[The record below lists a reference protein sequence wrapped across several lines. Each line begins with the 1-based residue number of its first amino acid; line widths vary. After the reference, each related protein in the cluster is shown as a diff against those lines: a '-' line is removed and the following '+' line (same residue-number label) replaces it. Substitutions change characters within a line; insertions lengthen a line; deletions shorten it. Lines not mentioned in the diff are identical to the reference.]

1 MTLGDMQSTMDT
13 NSHANGSIDTAL
25 HLKDD
30 TTKTYTGYAQPGYVS
45 GWMYVNEQG
54 TYCGPYIQEQLYEG
68 LSTNY
73 LPEELHVYPVI
84 NGNLG
89 NPVSLKYF
97 QQYPDHVATGFVYL
111 SASASSIKEKSDK
124 YPHVNTDD
132 KREDMCRDAVSTS
145 KSELQIQKSEA
156 ADSTLSFPSLSGE
169 ESCWLFEDDLGKK
182 HGPHSLLELYSWHH
196 YGYLLGS
203 VMKVN
208 CVVDAT
214 LLCLLSCCSPEFT
227 VYHSE
232 NKVKP
237 STLQSII
244 NLWVTTGRESV
255 SKAHHS
261 NNETDFQPGF
271 VDNISEEVCSQLHS
285 GIMKATRKVLL
296 DEIVSHT
303 IMECVTAKK
312 ALKQLNSEEST
323 QVVKT
328 CSSDEITVMHIAAY
342 ITLVLVSNV
351 WLSVLSEFYDTNQEL
366 EDYSGNEGPA
376 SHSVRIQT
384 YSINTAEPLGGKKLV
399 GSLEDFS
406 EAYINFC
413 RKLFDS
419 CMQVTWNAVLYDSV
433 AEQVSV
439 WRKEKLWSL
448 NEYHEPTERLPVD
461 DSGHESSS
469 SKNDND
475 YPPGFEVSTMHE
487 EVASKGGG
495 FGVDESCDLEHIMEG
510 VESDIHL
517 SARTSLLKYIENLVD
532 EEVKKVVK
540 GKRKV
545 QTQEVIAGSPIQRSR
560 TNRSD
565 VSKNLS
571 QIKSSHQDLFVSK
584 MPSSNW
590 FANAFM
596 KVYAHEEIVQNKYNL
611 QLAVSKGSSSNIVPQ
626 AGQFRPPTAM
636 ASIPKI
642 GIYVILAT
650 CRQKLHDIVVKEW
663 LYTSVNDAIDKYNKP
678 GNPPEKHTN
687 HSTTVVGANKKR
699 KEKAVEFLSAFDK
712 YREQSRNG
720 PIQSTAPSEPSLGMG
735 DYTYHR
741 TRRSMKRKLSSSSG
755 QLKSRRLVETSR
767 RHDPSACVTDREV
780 AENLVN
786 IGDELELNYRS
797 TEQLHDP
804 NFHIVQPSSDSM
816 TSQKSAKVSTID
828 LDYDTIIDQVKSS
841 KDNVSDFTANSN
853 DLRSHEASA
862 RNTSK
867 DAARCKSH
875 RVGKLKKK
883 RSIDDMLES
892 HSVEAPKLVIGGA
905 KKPQKIQNTKPIKSQ
920 TCPLSNGCARVS
932 IDGWQWRK
940 WSQHAS
946 PAERT
951 RFRGTHISKAKYTG
965 LEANASSQLS
975 SVKGLSARTNRVKLR
990 SLLAAADG
998 ADLLKATQLQVIKMR
1013 LLYLAMFMLW
1023 VDVATPVLVW
1033 ARKKRLRFQRSKIHD
1048 WGLVALEPIEAEDF
1062 VIEYVGELIRPR
1074 ISDIRERHYEK
1085 MGIGSSYLFRLDD
1098 GYVVDATKRGGVARF
1113 INHSCEPNCYPKVIS
1128 VDGQKKIFIYAKRHI
1143 VSGEEIT
1150 YDYKFPL
1157 EEKKIPCNCGARSFL
1172 LFLSSI
1178 GLGGGISQRV
1188 KLVST
1193 LEGSGGVLQPS
1204 GMIPRFSCNN
1214 LFPIAVVWCFLRGP
1228 SP

>member
-1 MTLGDMQSTMDT
+1 MQSTMDT
-13 NSHANGSIDTAL
+13 NSHANGGIETAL
-25 HLKDD
+25 HLNGDV
-30 TTKTYTGYAQPGYVS
+30 TKTYTGYAQPGYVS

-54 TYCGPYIQEQLYEG
+54 QYCGPYIQEQLYDG
-68 LSTNY
+68 LSTNF
-73 LPEELHVYPVI
+73 LPEELNVYPVI

-89 NPVSLKYF
+89 NPVPLKYF
-97 QQYPDHVATGFVYL
+97 RQYPDHVATGFVYL
-111 SASASSIKEKSDK
+111 SASASSLKKNSDK
-124 YPHVNTDD
+124 YPHVNTNNN
-132 KREDMCRDAVSTS
+132 REDTFTDAVSTS
-145 KSELQIQKSEA
+145 QSELQIQKSEA
-156 ADSTLSFPSLSGE
+156 ADSTLSLPSLSGE
-169 ESCWLFEDDLGKK
+169 ESCWFYEDDLGKK

-203 VMKVN
+203 VM
-208 CVVDAT
+208 
-214 LLCLLSCCSPEFT
+214 

-232 NKVKP
+232 NKLKP
-237 STLQSII
+237 SILQSII
-244 NLWVTTGRESV
+244 SSWVTTGRESV

-271 VDNISEEVCSQLHS
+271 VNNISEEVCSQLHS
-285 GIMKATRKVLL
+285 GIMKATKKVLL

-312 ALKQLNSEEST
+312 ALKQLDSEEST

-328 CSSDEITVMHIAAY
+328 CSTDEIT
-342 ITLVLVSNV
+342 
-351 WLSVLSEFYDTNQEL
+351 EL
-366 EDYSGNEGPA
+366 EDYSENEGPA
-376 SHSVRIQT
+376 SHSVCIQT
-384 YSINTAEPLGGKKLV
+384 YSAEPLGGKKLV

-406 EAYINFC
+406 EAYINIC

-419 CMQVTWNAVLYDSV
+419 CMQVMWNAVFYDSV

-439 WRKEKLWSL
+439 WRKEKMWSS
-448 NEYHEPTERLPVD
+448 NEYHELTERLPID
-461 DSGHESSS
+461 DSGDESSS
-469 SKNDND
+469 SKND
-475 YPPGFEVSTMHE
+475 YPPGFEVSVMHE
-487 EVASKGGG
+487 EVVSKGGG
-495 FGVDESCDLEHIMEG
+495 FGVDDSCDLEHIMEG

-540 GKRKV
+540 GKRKA
-545 QTQEVIAGSPIQRSR
+545 QRKEVIAGSPVQRSR
-560 TNRSD
+560 TNQSD

-571 QIKSSHQDLFVSK
+571 QIKSSQQNLFVSK

-611 QLAVSKGSSSNIVPQ
+611 QLAVSKGNSRNIVPQ
-626 AGQFRPPTAM
+626 VGQFRPPRAM

-663 LYTSVNDAIDKYNKP
+663 LSTSVDDAIDKYNKP
-678 GNPPEKHTN
+678 GNAPEKKTN
-687 HSTTVVGANKKR
+687 HSTTVGGASKRR

-720 PIQSTAPSEPSLGMG
+720 PIQSTGPSEPSLGMG

-741 TRRSMKRKLSSSSG
+741 TRKSMKRKLPSSSG

-767 RHDPSACVTDREV
+767 GHDPSAFTTDREV

-786 IGDELELNYRS
+786 LGDELEVNYRS
-797 TEQLHDP
+797 TKQLHYP
-804 NFHIVQPSSDSM
+804 NFQLVQSSSDSM
-816 TSQKSAKVSTID
+816 TFQKSAKVSTID
-828 LDYDTIIDQVKSS
+828 FDYDTIVDQVKST
-841 KDNVSDFTANSN
+841 KENVSDFTANSY
-853 DLRSHEASA
+853 DLRSHEVSA
-862 RNTSK
+862 PNTSK
-867 DAARCKSH
+867 HAARCKSLK
-875 RVGKLKKK
+875 VGKLKRK
-883 RSIDDMLES
+883 SYIDDMPEIQ
-892 HSVEAPKLVIGGA
+892 SVKAPKLAIGGA
-905 KKPQKIQNTKPIKSQ
+905 KKLQKIQNIKPIKSQ
-920 TCPLSNGCARVS
+920 TCPLSVGCARVS

-951 RFRGTHISKAKYTG
+951 RFRGTHISAKYTV
-965 LEANASSQLS
+965 LEANASPQLS

-998 ADLLKATQLQVIKMR
+998 ADLLKATQLK
-1013 LLYLAMFMLW
+1013 
-1023 VDVATPVLVW
+1023 

-1143 VSGEEIT
+1143 ASGEEIT

-1157 EEKKIPCNCGARSFL
+1157 EEKKIPCNCGAR
-1172 LFLSSI
+1172 
-1178 GLGGGISQRV
+1178 RCR
-1188 KLVST
+1188 
-1193 LEGSGGVLQPS
+1193 GS
-1204 GMIPRFSCNN
+1204 MN
-1214 LFPIAVVWCFLRGP
+1214 
-1228 SP
+1228 